1 MFTNGWFKFHRDI
14 WNNPVLS
21 KDAEHIALWTYL
33 MSNAKYKAEEVLFG
47 GKKIVLQPGQL
58 IVGRKKLEEILKI
71 NNSKIQRILKKFE
84 NEQQIE
90 QKTSPSGR
98 IITIVN
104 WAFFQAKEQIKE
116 QVPNNNTTSNEQ
128 QVNTN
133 KEYKNQENFEEEK
146 NILYDDNINQE
157 KINNIYDTSSKME
170 NNVNQAEE
178 WTRSENNY
186 ESKKNIQEVVNLYN
200 SICVSFP
207 KIEERIKKAQVKEIK
222 NRFEEGYTLNDFK
235 ILFKK
240 AEESSFLKGGKTGW
254 KASFNW
260 LVISENMKK
269 VLSNQYIDY
278 KKNRNKKKNSFHN
291 FEQRTYDYEKLETFF
306 INKVNGRQ
314 NPKDIL
320 ECLGVPQNLKSKEIQ
335 HIETKNVYNDLDR
348 LLGFY

>member
-1 MFTNGWFKFHRDI
+1 MFTNGWFKFHRDV

-90 QKTSPSGR
+90 QKTSTSGR

-104 WAFFQAKEQIKE
+104 WAFFQEKEHTKE
-116 QVPNNNTTSNEQ
+116 QVPNNEATSNEQ
-128 QVNTN
+128 PVNTN

-146 NILYDDNINQE
+146 NVLCDDSIKQEKVNNTYDDLNAKMKEQNNINQDSI
-157 KINNIYDTSSKME
+157 K
-170 NNVNQAEE
+170 
-178 WTRSENNY
+178 SENNC
-186 ESKKNIQEVVNLYN
+186 ELKKNIQEVVNLYN

-207 KIEERIKKAQVKEIK
+207 NIEARIKNAQAKEITQ
-222 NRFEEGYTLNDFK
+222 RFEEGYTLNDFK
-235 ILFKK
+235 NLFKK
-240 AEESSFLKGGKTGW
+240 TEESSFLKGERTGW

-260 LVISENMKK
+260 LIISENMEK

-278 KKNRNKKKNSFHN
+278 KENRNKKKNKFHN
-291 FEQRTYDYEKLETFF
+291 FLQRTHDYEALETFF
-306 INKVNGRQ
+306 INKVNGKQ

-320 ECLGVPQNLKSKEIQ
+320 ERLGIAQNSKSTK
-335 HIETKNVYNDLDR
+335 HSETKGVYNDLDR
-348 LLGFY
+348 LIGFC